1 MQVQHGA
8 GNIVIT
14 RIIIITR
21 IMMMIS
27 IIVYDWLHQIVR
39 DNHTHRVLYIYIL
52 DGVKPYF

>member
-39 DNHTHRVLYIYIL
+39 DNHTQSVIYIL